1 MHPLHVLDSR
11 VQNAVGL
18 LETKGPHVVTQAI
31 WAVDVAREAIRR
43 VLRQSGERERLGL
56 LVRQAHNLAHS
67 RAGRQILRQ
76 HGIEVL
82 DAVPI
87 DDICVG
93 ATVHERQ
100 LRAIERAMAVRA
112 SSASTSP
119 KRAHRQG
126 WPL

>member
-1 MHPLHVLDSR
+1 MHPLHAPDSR

-18 LETKGPHVVTQAI
+18 LETKSPHVVTQAI

-43 VLRQSGERERLGL
+43 VLRQPGESERLGL
-56 LVRQAHNLAHS
+56 LVRQVHNLARS

-87 DDICVG
+87 DDIRVG
-93 ATVHERQ
+93 APVHEPQ
-100 LRAIERAMAVRA
+100 LRAIERTMAVRGA
-112 SSASTSP
+112 EVRGA
-119 KRAHRQG
+119 
-126 WPL
+126 